1 MPGATTNIIESPRA
15 ESSAART
22 TWLSGAMSIGRRVR
36 LVAYRNA
43 LSPDL
48 LHADIIVDFGKVTNV
63 CPHYLSRADH
73 VRTAR
78 FYSHE
83 RSGSNPLRRG
93 RMLVCQR
100 LSLGSES
107 GEWRELVAL
116 LASIDLEFRGFGFEG
131 AVAGL
136 VPSQSMIES
145 APGITLDSER
155 DLSYH
160 AGVWPRW

>member
-1 MPGATTNIIESPRA
+1 M
-15 ESSAART
+15 
-22 TWLSGAMSIGRRVR
+22 V
-36 LVAYRNA
+36 
-43 LSPDL
+43 
-48 LHADIIVDFGKVTNV
+48 
-63 CPHYLSRADH
+63 
-73 VRTAR
+73 
-78 FYSHE
+78 
-83 RSGSNPLRRG
+83 
-93 RMLVCQR
+93 VCQR
-100 LSLGSES
+100 VSLGSES